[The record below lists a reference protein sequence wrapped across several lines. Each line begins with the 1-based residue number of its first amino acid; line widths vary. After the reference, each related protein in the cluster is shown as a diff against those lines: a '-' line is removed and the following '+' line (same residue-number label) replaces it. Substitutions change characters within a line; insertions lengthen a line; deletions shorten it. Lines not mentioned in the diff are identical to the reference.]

1 MSEKK
6 NNTENI
12 PNDHPRAESLKVRH
26 NIIDGLKNLI
36 VTEAGL
42 IAHGRGEAFDYLI
55 GEKTNEN
62 AIVAMEAAVTAI
74 LTAEHPVISVNGNIA
89 ALCAKDLVKLSEVTG
104 AQLEI
109 NIFYRKLGRI
119 EAITKA
125 LEKEG
130 AKNILGID
138 PSKQSTIEDLKSNR
152 RNVDSGGIKIAD
164 VVIVPLEDGDR
175 TEALILENKFV
186 IAIDLNPLSRTAQ
199 YANITIVDNVLR
211 AIPKMVEIAE
221 DLKRNLTADSLK
233 QMEEKVKSFSNK
245 RNLSRSI
252 EIILKYLQKLSK
264 LGIFIKN

>member
-1 MSEKK
+1 MSDKK
-6 NNTENI
+6 IITENI

-26 NIIDGLKNLI
+26 KIIDGMKDLV

-62 AIVAMEAAVTAI
+62 AIIAMKAAVSAI
-74 LTAEHPVISVNGNIA
+74 LIAKSPVISVNGNVA
-89 ALCAKDLVKLSEVTG
+89 ALCPKDLVKLSVITG
-104 AQLEI
+104 ASLEI
-109 NIFYRKLGRI
+109 NLFYKKPGRI

-125 LEKEG
+125 LENEG

-138 PSKQSTIEDLKSNR
+138 PNQQTTIEELTSNR
-152 RNVDSGGIKIAD
+152 RNVDSQGIKIAD
-164 VVIVPLEDGDR
+164 VVIVSLEDGDR
-175 TEALILENKFV
+175 TEALISENKFV

-211 AIPKMVEIAE
+211 VIPKMVEIAE
-221 DLKRNLTADSLK
+221 DLKRNFNADNLK

-252 EIILKYLQKLSK
+252 EIILKYLQKLGK
-264 LGIFIKN
+264 LGIFNKN